1 MDINFDSTGGTG
13 SVTYGLRCNGTVS
26 FSTSATW
33 IKNMRYGSGELTFT
47 IDGNTVSS
55 ERTGTITPSV
65 NNTPCPGKTIT
76 VKQGGGSACVSSVTR
91 TYGTGQANVGSCGG
105 NVSVSIPYTSTTTWS
120 GTGCP
125 PSSTSTGQ
133 TTTAV
138 TVSKNCENTEK
149 IITGNNYR
157 ITQAAGPCS
166 TCNCT
171 AYRYETRYPNS
182 DMTFD
187 NCGGNE
193 ILSVTVTR
201 QCVSPQSEEYEDYTQ
216 HTVYWNIDGDSG
228 ITLSST
234 QGTAVT
240 LHADSNCTE
249 DSRGAVIGLSAYTDD
264 NEELVIGTINV
275 TQEPGKCSTCECP
288 ESVVTS
294 GDSGVTY
301 FSIRK
306 INIGEIDGSDSI
318 GCSGG
323 TVTVSGASIGVN
335 DYDKYY
341 ILSSITYDCH
351 DTITD
356 ITTSRKMLED
366 SVKEPIA
373 LPISSYTINSINC
386 GESSSNTLDY
396 VYEYRDENN
405 NLSSITTSFTVNQ
418 VCECEEECD
427 EYKYSIGHNSVL
439 NFDDCGNHL
448 VFNYDY
454 SLDGHPIT
462 SITTDGTSTRASV
475 YSASYSC
482 VTKDE
487 GRVSYTPKV
496 VWELDGGES
505 RYAILNGDTQITSV
519 TGKSVD
525 VSVNAE
531 FNGEKYQ
538 NINLYVYGYGKDS
551 EKIIYSSNCLVHRDK
566 FCIPGECHKCEL
578 NVNFNG
584 LNGSTIH
591 RGERFTVSGTSMIC
605 SFVKSGNNGDVD
617 SKLIW
622 DPVILSISPS
632 GYVEMSNLVHDDNT
646 SGFSFDVSL
655 SNTCPSSLNG
665 LELTVSQSGET
676 DCHESVT
683 FNVEC
688 EGSTACPQWNIVP
701 NEHSLPSSGGVVIFQ
716 ACEDQ
721 MEICTENGTFT
732 LTPDT
737 GYAPMTENNSQINF
751 SANTSFDPITY
762 KVNYED
768 ESGCTAEEI
777 KFVVAGKPHEYS
789 VYFKYYAREDGQ
801 YVEGTHSMNTG
812 FQLRDFTVDG
822 VLVTDGFRYEVIASI
837 DTYGNVGSTSYVCGV
852 VTSETKTYTS
862 EQGFTFYDNNGT
874 EHCKGQG
881 IRIKSFRIYYNNV
894 NIYSSKINSKYEQR
908 DEVDGNY
915 TYNCDLPNG
924 TINWEF

>member
-1 MDINFDSTGGTG
+1 MANTYNFNSDGGEISLGYQIKDGCEVSFT
-13 SVTYGLRCNGTVS
+13 SDASWLTVSNSNGTIS
-26 FSTSATW
+26 
-33 IKNMRYGSGELTFT
+33 IKASKNNGDDR
-47 IDGNTVSS
+47 N
-55 ERTGTITPSV
+55 GTITPSV
-65 NNTPCPGKTIT
+65 NGTPCNGKKIYITQDKGEIIVPCTSSMTIE
-76 VKQGGGSACVSSVTR
+76 
-91 TYGTGQANVGSCGG
+91 YGVGHGNVDSCGG
-105 NVSVSIPYTSTTTWS
+105 EVEVEVPYTATTTWN
-120 GTGCP
+120 GTNC
-125 PSSTSTGQ
+125 SEDSTVTSTSSI
-133 TTTAV
+133 
-138 TVSKNCENTEK
+138 TVNITEINCDTSEK
-149 IITGNNYR
+149 TYNGDHYS
-157 ITQAAGPCS
+157 ITQAAGPCGE
-166 TCNCT
+166 CDCT
-171 AYRYETRYPNS
+171 
-182 DMTFD
+182 
-187 NCGGNE
+187 
-193 ILSVTVTR
+193 
-201 QCVSPQSEEYEDYTQ
+201 
-216 HTVYWNIDGDSG
+216 
-228 ITLSST
+228 
-234 QGTAVT
+234 
-240 LHADSNCTE
+240 
-249 DSRGAVIGLSAYTDD
+249 
-264 NEELVIGTINV
+264 
-275 TQEPGKCSTCECP
+275 K
-288 ESVVTS
+288 VVES
-294 GDSGVTY
+294 GDTSITY
-301 FSIRK
+301 YKVNR
-306 INIGEIDGSDSI
+306 INIGEIVGSSDIS
-318 GCSGG
+318 CSGG
-323 TVTVSGASIGVN
+323 TVTVSGATIGVD
-335 DYDKYY
+335 DYEKYY
-341 ILSSITYDCH
+341 ILSSITINTCDG
-351 DTITD
+351 DSIKN
-356 ITTSRKMLED
+356 ITTNRKMLED

-439 NFDDCGNHL
+439 NFDDCGNNI
-448 VFNYDY
+448 VFNRDH

-462 SITTDGTSTRASV
+462 SITTDGTSVKASV

-505 RYAILNGDTQITSV
+505 RYAILSGDTQITSV

-551 EKIIYSSNCLVHRDK
+551 ERIIYSSNCLVHRDK

-688 EGSTACPQWNIVP
+688 GGSTACPKWLIVP
-701 NEHSLPSSGGVVIFQ
+701 NKDSLPSSGGVVIFQ
-716 ACEDQ
+716 AYEDQ
-721 MEICTENGTFT
+721 MEIYTENGTFT
-732 LTPDT
+732 LTPAT

-768 ESGCTAEEI
+768 ESGCTADEI
-777 KFVVAGKPHEYS
+777 EFVVDGKPHKYS
-789 VYFKYYAREDGQ
+789 VYFEYYAEEKGQ

-812 FQLRDFTVDG
+812 FKLRSFTVDG
-822 VLVTDGFRYEVIASI
+822 VPVTDGFRYEVIASI

-852 VTSETKTYTS
+852 SASEPKTYTS
-862 EQGFTFYDNNGT
+862 EQDFTFYDNTGN
-874 EHCKGQG
+874 EYCEGQG
-881 IRIKSFRIYYNNV
+881 IRIESFKLYYNGV
-894 NIYSSKINSKYEQR
+894 NIYSSRINNYYEER
-908 DEVDGNY
+908 DELDENY
-915 TYNCDLPNG
+915 TYNCDLPKG
-924 TINWEF
+924 TITWEY